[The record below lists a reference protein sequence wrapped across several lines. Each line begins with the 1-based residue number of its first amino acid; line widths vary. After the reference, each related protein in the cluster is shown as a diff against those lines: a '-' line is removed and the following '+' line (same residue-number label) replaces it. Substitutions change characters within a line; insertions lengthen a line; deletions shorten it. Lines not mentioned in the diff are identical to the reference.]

1 MRRKAKKAFLSR
13 TVPLPVDCRN
23 SPLGFSRNARLDCLN
38 SPRGDCSSHRFVFSV
53 PQTHS
58 LLPISTTI
66 MSDSYSADDEVSIDI
81 VTDKV
86 CTYALPS
93 SFLLSEFL

>member
-1 MRRKAKKAFLSR
+1 
-13 TVPLPVDCRN
+13 
-23 SPLGFSRNARLDCLN
+23 
-38 SPRGDCSSHRFVFSV
+38 
-53 PQTHS
+53 
-58 LLPISTTI
+58 

>member
-1 MRRKAKKAFLSR
+1 
-13 TVPLPVDCRN
+13 
-23 SPLGFSRNARLDCLN
+23 
-38 SPRGDCSSHRFVFSV
+38 
-53 PQTHS
+53 
-58 LLPISTTI
+58 
-66 MSDSYSADDEVSIDI
+66 VSIDI